1 MKEFQITEVAFDPAD
16 TVPTLEDEF
25 TMETVS
31 REIESINDPKKLKL
45 AAIKLLMITMQRQA
59 IIRGLCKQLANG
71 KTSDIVTKSHNNQLL
86 NSVKQHKKLIKLATK
101 AENCTS
107 RDQAQKIIKKAEKT
121 QLKLSA
127 DLFDLD
133 QV

>member
-71 KTSDIVTKSHNNQLL
+71 KTSDIVTKSHNN
-86 NSVKQHKKLIKLATK
+86 
-101 AENCTS
+101 
-107 RDQAQKIIKKAEKT
+107 
-121 QLKLSA
+121 
-127 DLFDLD
+127 
-133 QV
+133 